1 MTLAAMLLL
10 MAAAEAKT
18 LIVYYSFTNNTHAI
32 ATDMQS
38 QLPDADLL
46 RIEPA
51 EKGLDYAANGYAIGS
66 ALISAIRANPDDPDS
81 YPAIDPVSVD
91 FSAYNDIVVATP
103 LWWSNMAAPMQT
115 FLFANGSRMAGKR
128 MALVVSS
135 ASSGI
140 SGVEADARRCVRKPQ
155 PVDKVVA
162 DGQLPRP
169 QRRMDSA
176 DGHRQHLGHICGRG
190 SGRALADG
198 RRNHHERWRPCRQA
212 EHLRRRRK
220 ACAVNRRNDG
230 RHKPAGTGGVC
241 REDGAGRQR
250 HHGEGGHRQTPA
262 LDDDVARML
271 TDYFFGDIYT
281 RGALDIGTRELLGY
295 CILAAIGA
303 DSQLQSHYHGNIKA
317 GNSPE
322 TVAAAIVQCLP
333 YIGFPAAI
341 KALKTIRQE
350 YTKTAAAGAKLV
362 RLSKIVVDPARIDEY
377 NAMLKEEIETSVAVE
392 PGVLTLY
399 AMAEKDAPNKIAILE
414 IYADRDAYESH
425 LKTPHF
431 IKYKQGTLDMVK
443 DLQLIDTNPLIPDMK
458 IK

>member
-1 MTLAAMLLL
+1 
-10 MAAAEAKT
+10 MATVNEVFAKRGISLPLKNQASVT
-18 LIVYYSFTNNTHAI
+18 EGTRHARGVDIQDSLYS
-32 ATDMQS
+32 
-38 QLPDADLL
+38 
-46 RIEPA
+46 
-51 EKGLDYAANGYAIGS
+51 GG
-66 ALISAIRANPDDPDS
+66 ISA
-81 YPAIDPVSVD
+81 V
-91 FSAYNDIVVATP
+91 
-103 LWWSNMAAPMQT
+103 ME
-115 FLFANGSRMAGKR
+115 
-128 MALVVSS
+128 
-135 ASSGI
+135 
-140 SGVEADARRCVRKPQ
+140 GV
-155 PVDKVVA
+155 
-162 DGQLPRP
+162 
-169 QRRMDSA
+169 
-176 DGHRQHLGHICGRG
+176 
-190 SGRALADG
+190 
-198 RRNHHERWRPCRQA
+198 
-212 EHLRRRRK
+212 
-220 ACAVNRRNDG
+220 
-230 RHKPAGTGGVC
+230 PAGLG
-241 REDGAGRQR
+241 
-250 HHGEGGHRQTPA
+250 
-262 LDDDVARML
+262 DDVARML

-281 RGALDIGTRELLGY
+281 RGALDIGTRELFGY

-443 DLQLIDTNPLIPDMK
+443 DMQLIDTNPLIPDMK

>member
-1 MTLAAMLLL
+1 M
-10 MAAAEAKT
+10 
-18 LIVYYSFTNNTHAI
+18 
-32 ATDMQS
+32 
-38 QLPDADLL
+38 
-46 RIEPA
+46 
-51 EKGLDYAANGYAIGS
+51 
-66 ALISAIRANPDDPDS
+66 
-81 YPAIDPVSVD
+81 
-91 FSAYNDIVVATP
+91 
-103 LWWSNMAAPMQT
+103 
-115 FLFANGSRMAGKR
+115 
-128 MALVVSS
+128 
-135 ASSGI
+135 
-140 SGVEADARRCVRKPQ
+140 
-155 PVDKVVA
+155 
-162 DGQLPRP
+162 
-169 QRRMDSA
+169 
-176 DGHRQHLGHICGRG
+176 
-190 SGRALADG
+190 
-198 RRNHHERWRPCRQA
+198 
-212 EHLRRRRK
+212 
-220 ACAVNRRNDG
+220 
-230 RHKPAGTGGVC
+230 
-241 REDGAGRQR
+241 
-250 HHGEGGHRQTPA
+250 
-262 LDDDVARML
+262 DDDVARML

-281 RGALDIGTRELLGY
+281 RGALDIGTRELFGY

-425 LKTPHF
+425 QKTPHF